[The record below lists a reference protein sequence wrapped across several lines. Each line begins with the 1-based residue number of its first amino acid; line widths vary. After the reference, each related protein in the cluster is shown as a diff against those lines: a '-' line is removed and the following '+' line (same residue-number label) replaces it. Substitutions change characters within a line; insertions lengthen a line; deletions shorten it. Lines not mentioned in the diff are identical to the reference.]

1 MRKFLSIDNIVDVTS
16 RAVASKDSSIRL
28 NTLILS
34 KFDENNPA
42 PLFQEFT
49 NPSEVFA
56 VYQNGDLYEFSKTH
70 FGFISKS
77 STSPNLLSVFTWS
90 KTDTSAY
97 LIGGESELIAK
108 LKTLNGQITIEV
120 DGTKITGTLDLTG
133 ADVTDYSQVAE
144 KIAAAI
150 NADRRR
156 SAAVI
161 SCSYSVQKKGFV
173 IKTTSAGVTSNISAL
188 GGDLAK
194 PLGLDADSAKIIVGS
209 KGFADLASVLN
220 EINAI
225 NGDYFVVT
233 PNFNFENELDD
244 LIIFGEWVS
253 ASKGRYLGIYS
264 WDNEQLGVKNSGA
277 VDRILGFNGLYID
290 WERVPNQNAFSSALI
305 SSMDLNKS
313 GGVVNINFNNAAQYL
328 DKAVS
333 IQNEFDGMNSNRA
346 NAPYVFG
353 TLGKFEVSY
362 GQGQLMGDIPSA
374 NVYINNSFL
383 KFKMQLA
390 ISQFFMSSN
399 IVSARGQG
407 GTSAISALLTPIFND
422 AVNNGLIVIDKTSE
436 TEKSVILQN
445 FIDGAKAIENIESSG
460 WALEVGDVNLARRE
474 ITLNYAYIANI
485 PANRV
490 IVRTYILGA

>member
-42 PLFQEFT
+42 PLFQEFA
-49 NPSEVFA
+49 NHSEVFA
-56 VYQNGDLYEFSKTH
+56 VYGNGALYEFSKTH

-90 KTDTSAY
+90 KADTSAY
-97 LIGGESELIAK
+97 LVGGESELIAK

-120 DGTKITGTLDLTG
+120 DGTKSTGTLDLTS
-133 ADVTDYSQVAE
+133 AEITDYSQVAE
-144 KIAAAI
+144 KIATAI

-156 SAAVI
+156 SVVV
-161 SCSYSVQKKGFV
+161 SCSYSVQKKGF
-173 IKTTSAGVTSNISAL
+173 ILKTTSAGVTSSISAL

-194 PLGLDADSAKIIVGS
+194 PLGLDADSARIIAGS
-209 KGFADLASVLN
+209 KGLADLASVLN
-220 EINAI
+220 EIEAI

-233 PNFNFENELDD
+233 PNFKFENELDD
-244 LIIFGEWVS
+244 LIVFGEWLN

-264 WDNEQLGVKNSGA
+264 WDNKQLGVRNSGA
-277 VDRILGFNGLYID
+277 VDKLLGFSGLYID

-333 IQNEFDGMNSNRA
+333 IQSEFDGMNSNRA

-353 TLGKFEVSY
+353 TLGKFEVAY

-390 ISQFFMSSN
+390 ISQFFMSSG

-422 AVNNGLIVIDKTSE
+422 AVKNNLIVIDGMSE

-445 FIDGAKAIENIESSG
+445 FRDGAKAIENIEASG
-460 WALEVGDVNLARRE
+460 WSLEVGDVNLARRE